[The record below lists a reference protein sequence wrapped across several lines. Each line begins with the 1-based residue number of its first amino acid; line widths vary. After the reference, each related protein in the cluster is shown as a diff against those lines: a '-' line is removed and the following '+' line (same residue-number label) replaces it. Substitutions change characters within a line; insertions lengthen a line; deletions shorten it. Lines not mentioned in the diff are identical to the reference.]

1 MIPRGPR
8 QNRAVVIFELEGFPL
23 RMSGIVVGGLLGAA
37 AAMYLSRSNKTFS
50 FSGISS
56 ATQALDSMVEKARSK
71 MMSPDKRSYYGDN
84 ASASGSQTSTTSNMN
99 MSGMSMSGMGATNA
113 SSSSQATGID
123 QVESIVKQDPALK
136 SQVNDILSESRDAA
150 TIR

>member
-1 MIPRGPR
+1 
-8 QNRAVVIFELEGFPL
+8 
-23 RMSGIVVGGLLGAA
+23 MSGIVVGGLLGAA
-37 AAMYLSRSNKTFS
+37 AAMYLSRSNRTFS

-84 ASASGSQTSTTSNMN
+84 ASASGGAQTGAAPSGMNMAG
-99 MSGMSMSGMGATNA
+99 MSGMSATNA
-113 SSSSQATGID
+113 TSSAPATGLD
-123 QVESIVKQDPALK
+123 RVESIVKQDPALK
-136 SQVNDILSESRDAA
+136 SQVNEILSESRDPA

>member
-1 MIPRGPR
+1 
-8 QNRAVVIFELEGFPL
+8 
-23 RMSGIVVGGLLGAA
+23 MSGIVIGGLLGAA
-37 AAMYLSRSNKTFS
+37 AAMYLSRSNRTFS

-84 ASASGSQTSTTSNMN
+84 ASASGSQSTTEP
-99 MSGMSMSGMGATNA
+99 SMSGMTGMGSTNA
-113 SSSSQATGID
+113 SSSAPATGLD
-123 QVESIVKQDPALK
+123 RVESIVKQDPALK
-136 SQVNDILSESRDAA
+136 SQVNDILSESRDTA

>member
-1 MIPRGPR
+1 M
-8 QNRAVVIFELEGFPL
+8 

-84 ASASGSQTSTTSNMN
+84 ASASGSQASTTSNMN
-99 MSGMSMSGMGATNA
+99 MSGMSGMSAANA
-113 SSSSQATGID
+113 SSPSQASGID

-136 SQVNDILSESRDAA
+136 SQVNEILSESRDTT

>member
-1 MIPRGPR
+1 M
-8 QNRAVVIFELEGFPL
+8 

-37 AAMYLSRSNKTFS
+37 AAMYFSRNNRTFS

-71 MMSPDKRSYYGDN
+71 MMTPDKRSYYGDN
-84 ASASGSQTSTTSNMN
+84 ASGANATSTGAVTSD
-99 MSGMSMSGMGATNA
+99 MSGMTGMTGMGSTNA
-113 SSSSQATGID
+113 ATSSQTTGLD
-123 QVESIVKQDPALK
+123 RVESIVKQDPALK
-136 SQVNDILSESRDAA
+136 SQVNDILSESRDAS